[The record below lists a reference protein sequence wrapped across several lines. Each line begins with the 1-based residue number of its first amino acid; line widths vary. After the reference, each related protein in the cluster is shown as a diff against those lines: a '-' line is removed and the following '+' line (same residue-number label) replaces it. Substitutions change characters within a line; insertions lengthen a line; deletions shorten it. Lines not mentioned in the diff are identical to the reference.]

1 VAKTAPRQK
10 LLADHNIQQKKLQK
24 HTRPA
29 HPPPDLHGAA
39 QPYAAT
45 LWRTPAK
52 LMGDLA
58 LPLLDTSIEVHR
70 AIFIIFNE

>member
-10 LLADHNIQQKKLQK
+10 LLHNIQQKKLQK
-24 HTRPA
+24 HTHLA
-29 HPPPDLHGAA
+29 HSPNDTHVAA

-58 LPLLDTSIEVHR
+58 LPLLDTPIEAQR